1 LIGEKK
7 LCGQC
12 NKEQEVV
19 DVKPS
24 NGNEVEVLS
33 CGHLIEKPQFAH
45 EAIADLP
52 SAYETISAASKQINS
67 LNDILLFVGKSTMS
81 QQEKEKTKEILS
93 IFDKEKDS
101 KTLPQI
107 KQILNPKTWLPVAS
121 PWINLLS
128 LFSGSG
134 SAMGS
139 IFWASLFL
147 TI

>member
-1 LIGEKK
+1 MHGDIQELIGEKK

-19 DVKPS
+19 DAKPS

-33 CGHLIEKPQFAH
+33 CGHLIETPQSVH

-52 SAYETISAASKQINS
+52 SVSETIATASKQINS
-67 LNDILLFVGKSTMS
+67 FNDILLFVDKSAMS

-93 IFDKEKDS
+93 IIDKEKDS

-107 KQILNPKTWLPVAS
+107 KQTLNPLKDWLPVAS
-121 PWINLLS
+121 PWVNL
-128 LFSGSG
+128 FVT
-134 SAMGS
+134 
-139 IFWASLFL
+139 LFL
-147 TI
+147 KQ